1 MLIWDKLKKRNK
13 SGVNIMEEL
22 DKIDLIKERMNVS
35 YKAAKQVLDEVNGDV
50 VQALIRL
57 EEEQEATGYDKNIIK
72 VKSEELVSKLKE
84 LIKEGNISKI
94 TVKNRDKTLLEIP
107 VTAGVISLVLFPYL
121 TVLAGMAAMYKE
133 YKLEIERKEDE
144 EENMEKE

>member
-1 MLIWDKLKKRNK
+1 
-13 SGVNIMEEL
+13 MEEL